1 MKVSLILAT
10 YRQAAWLR
18 KALWGYAEQS
28 YRDFEVVVA
37 DDGSGEET
45 AAVVEEAAE
54 WFPLPLEHVWHEDR
68 GWRKW
73 LVLNRAILA
82 SRGEYL
88 IFVDGDC
95 IPRRDF
101 VETHVGLAEPG
112 RFLSGGVVRFP
123 LELSRAIGREDVRTG
138 RFVDPG
144 WIRDHGHRLGRHRL
158 RLLRGAWAGLLD
170 RLTPTSPT
178 FNGGNAS
185 VHRASVERING
196 FEADLGHG
204 GGDREFGQ
212 RLENLGLV
220 GKQVRYRAV
229 LVHLEHGR
237 PYASAELKETNRR
250 RRKRLRETGEIRAAR
265 GLDEVAREERE
276 GTEGREGPPETP
288 GSGGR
293 AREQEGG
300 GARVPGVPERE
311 TPGAEGGRR

>member
-10 YRQAAWLR
+10 YEQPAWLR

-28 YRDFEVVVA
+28 NREFEVVVA
-37 DDGSGEET
+37 DDGSGPET
-45 AAVVEEAAE
+45 AAVLEEVAE
-54 WFPLPLEHVWHEDR
+54 WFPFPLEHVRHEDR

-73 LVLNRAILA
+73 RILNRAILA

-101 VETHVGLAEPG
+101 VETHVSLAEPG

-123 LELSRAIGREDVRTG
+123 LELSREIGREDVRTG
-138 RFVDPG
+138 RFADPA
-144 WIRDHGHRLGRHRL
+144 WIRERGHRLGRHRL
-158 RLLRGAWAGLLD
+158 RLLRGRWAGLLD

-185 VHRASVERING
+185 VDRVSVERVNG
-196 FEADLGHG
+196 FEAELGHG

-237 PYASAELKETNRR
+237 PYASPELKETNRR
-250 RRKRLRETGEIRAAR
+250 RRARLRDTGEIRAAR
-265 GLDEVAREERE
+265 GLEEVAREV
-276 GTEGREGPPETP
+276 PDD
-288 GSGGR
+288 GSGGDER
-293 AREQEGG
+293 AGG
-300 GARVPGVPERE
+300 GTTREAPAGERGGRGHGSEAR
-311 TPGAEGGRR
+311 AEGGR